1 VEAARIDE
9 IDGWQV
15 TVWVMEFVRE
25 DPLEDEYRQR
35 MARTLRAVSGVT
47 SAEEQDRETW
57 FRDRDTLRPGTDPAA
72 AQVADEL
79 AGQVRAYHARW
90 TGPRIMTPAS
100 PMGLPAP
107 RSAPGAATPRRRG
120 APRRTP
126 GAPR

>member
-1 VEAARIDE
+1 VPADDADEAWERLTDEPDIRGVEAARIDE

-57 FRDRDTLRPGTDPAA
+57 FVTGTPS
-72 AQVADEL
+72 
-79 AGQVRAYHARW
+79 GQD
-90 TGPRIMTPAS
+90 
-100 PMGLPAP
+100 
-107 RSAPGAATPRRRG
+107 
-120 APRRTP
+120 
-126 GAPR
+126 